1 MTLAELKAAI
11 RKEMNAARARQMD
24 AQDRGDD
31 DAEQKNQV
39 YARRCEIAL
48 EVIAEIE
55 SES

>member
-1 MTLAELKAAI
+1 MTLEELKSRI
-11 RKEMNAARARQMD
+11 RREMNAARARQMD

-31 DAEQKNQV
+31 DAEQKNRV

-48 EVIAEIE
+48 EIIAEIE